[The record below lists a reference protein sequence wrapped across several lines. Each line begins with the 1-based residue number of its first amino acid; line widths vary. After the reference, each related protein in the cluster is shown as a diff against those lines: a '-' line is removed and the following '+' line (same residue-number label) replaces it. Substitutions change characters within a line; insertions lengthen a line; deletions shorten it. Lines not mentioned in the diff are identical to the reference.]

1 MTRHKLALAATLAL
15 SLAACMKVAV
25 PEGAFFYPN
34 ARLEAE
40 GITLPEGRP
49 MPAGVET
56 LSLPYASGQVAVTRV
71 RGAADGPV
79 ILFCG
84 GNMFRR
90 ANGGGGRA
98 ETLAPFGDVVMF
110 DYPGYGDTPGEA
122 DLATF
127 RLAAAAVADRAKA
140 IAEAEGRP
148 LVAWGHSLG
157 GPVCTEAAV
166 HMGADALVLEATT
179 PTARAAVNASLP
191 WWAKPIVRV
200 ELAEGLASFVV
211 VQTLDGYPGQVVV
224 LEAGR
229 DGTLPARLS
238 RDIEQGLKAEG
249 VAVSRLVFPQADHLE
264 ISRQPDFQQRVGAAL
279 SGVGD

>member
-1 MTRHKLALAATLAL
+1 MAYRPLALAAVLAL
-15 SLAACMKVAV
+15 SLAACVKVLV
-25 PEGAFFYPN
+25 PEDAFFVPN

-40 GITLPEGRP
+40 GITLPDGSP
-49 MPAGVET
+49 MPVGAEHLT
-56 LSLPYASGQVAVTRV
+56 LPYAGGQVAVTRV
-71 RGAADGPV
+71 RGAGDGPV

-90 ANGGGGRA
+90 ANSGGARA
-98 ETLAPFGDVVMF
+98 EALVPFGEVVMF
-110 DYPGYGDTPGEA
+110 DYPGYGETPGEA

-127 RLAAAAVADRAKA
+127 RLAGAAVADRAKA

-191 WWAKPIVRV
+191 WWAKPVLRV
-200 ELAEGLASFVV
+200 ELAEGLASFDLVR
-211 VQTLDGYPGQVVV
+211 TLDGYPGEVVV

-229 DGTLPARLS
+229 DETLPARLS
-238 RDIEQGLKAEG
+238 RDIERGLKAED
-249 VAVSRLVFPQADHLE
+249 VAVTRLVFPQAGHNE
-264 ISRQPDFQQRVGAAL
+264 ITRQPDFRERVGAAL
-279 SGVGD
+279 SRVGD